1 MSIFFTTNEG
11 QENYILHSSPQSNK
25 KRVIV
30 HWGALNLFNAS
41 LFHPPQGPVK
51 FSVFCKELGCFSTIQ
66 KLFRKLPSRRWD
78 PALLLWVLY
87 NWSGP
92 SEEGKGLCLL
102 PTWDYKGKRGTAY
115 GVIEGLPGES
125 VSLGVHFQ
133 APKLRGR
140 VFVLTPGEPY

>member
-66 KLFRKLPSRRWD
+66 NSFANYPREGGTQLFFFGCFTTGVVRVKKGKVCAYFQLGTIKESG
-78 PALLLWVLY
+78 ALLT
-87 NWSGP
+87 G
-92 SEEGKGLCLL
+92 
-102 PTWDYKGKRGTAY
+102 
-115 GVIEGLPGES
+115 
-125 VSLGVHFQ
+125 
-133 APKLRGR
+133 
-140 VFVLTPGEPY
+140 